1 MKHQQDGNTEEQFR
15 NPVTTIYATTACA
28 IMVQK
33 MASAR
38 GHVNGSPDVYTWKE
52 TIEMADEEKKEKV
65 RFDWTDVG
73 LSGHL
78 SVFAGFCGD
87 YPGAL
92 PAVVPLG
99 RLRMGSAP
107 DCCCGS
113 RSFVLL

>member
-65 RFDWTDVG
+65 RFDWTDVLAFTIAAYQVIFPFLLG
-73 LSGHL
+73 FVGIILVL
-78 SVFAGFCGD
+78 YLLLYLWAG
-87 YPGAL
+87 
-92 PAVVPLG
+92 
-99 RLRMGSAP
+99 
-107 DCCCGS
+107 
-113 RSFVLL
+113 